1 MKRALII
8 VAVLLLASF
17 NFVAAQEETSSNAST
32 SASTNAS
39 SPDPSPAPAPNNNNS
54 HVIESIIPTCPEG
67 FNLVDGQCEA
77 PVYQSEDNVQFNDS
91 DLAVSLFKV
100 ENEDGSVVLDF
111 YDTTNNATQGEFLF
125 SLTPDV
131 LAPFIG
137 NPPAEN
143 TALFEGGHLGVYVLS
158 TGEVQVNVGPDSEGK
173 IHVRIFDAIPWTHF
187 YGYTIDPV

>member
-17 NFVAAQEETSSNAST
+17 NFVAAQEPTSNAST

-39 SPDPSPAPAPNNNNS
+39 SPDPSPAPAPNNNS

-131 LAPFIG
+131 LAPFMG